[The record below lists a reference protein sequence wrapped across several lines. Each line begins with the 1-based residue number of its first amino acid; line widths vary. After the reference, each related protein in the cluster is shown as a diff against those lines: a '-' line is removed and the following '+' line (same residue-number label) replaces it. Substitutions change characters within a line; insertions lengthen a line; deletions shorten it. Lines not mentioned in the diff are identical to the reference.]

1 MIRRKKIIKF
11 KNLIRIT
18 MILFIILTGTLILS
32 ASSSVFAYSADVQ
45 TNGAV
50 TWKGHKVGNF
60 TLDGRQ
66 AFCVD
71 HAKGQPIS

>member
-32 ASSSVFAYSADVQ
+32 ASSSVLAYSADVQ
-45 TNGAV
+45 NYGSV
-50 TWKGHKVGNF
+50 TWRGHKVGNF

-71 HAKGQPIS
+71 HENGQPIS

>member
-32 ASSSVFAYSADVQ
+32 ASSSVLAYSADVQ
-45 TNGAV
+45 TNGSV
-50 TWKGHKVGNF
+50 TWRGHKVGNF
-60 TLDGRQ
+60 TINGRQ